1 MERDVFGVRRS
12 SGVAVARAERK
23 SPVRAQATQSIGLGH
38 DLLRAVLAD
47 HADARIDRRH
57 DLADVTGLRRR
68 QQLHRTGSAT
78 GRRLGFGD
86 GVKHAMHAIANL
98 RRPRLVD
105 AFIGQILVIHVSG
118 HHMLPIRLAAP
129 YISMPTDEGESARE
143 TGNFGCGPR
152 WRGVERCETGGGR
165 SAKRLRTQHIEEESH
180 NPMLNGSSGMERSCE
195 SATSAS
201 HENPCN
207 RSAAAHGSG
216 SCCSPSSHAQ

>member
-12 SGVAVARAERK
+12 SGVAVACAERK
-23 SPVRAQATQSIGLGH
+23 SSVRAQATQSLGLGH

-57 DLADVTGLRRR
+57 DLADITGLRRR
-68 QQLHRTGSAT
+68 QQLHRTGSTT

-118 HHMLPIRLAAP
+118 HHMLPIRLTAP

-143 TGNFGCGPR
+143 TGNFRRGPPLAGR
-152 WRGVERCETGGGR
+152 RAMRGWGGFEAR
-165 SAKRLRTQHIEEESH
+165 
-180 NPMLNGSSGMERSCE
+180 NGSARSI
-195 SATSAS
+195 
-201 HENPCN
+201 
-207 RSAAAHGSG
+207 
-216 SCCSPSSHAQ
+216 